1 MSACLELE
9 SSSPK
14 GELFEGCEV
23 LFIADYDVVGH
34 NVSGSTG
41 VVIRTRSVFEKPLV
55 YVPSI
60 KEWCEPKYEWIEL
73 VDAASVSE
81 QNKKFLKRIKT
92 LEYSC

>member
-1 MSACLELE
+1 MNPCMELE
-9 SSSPK
+9 THCSRD
-14 GELFEGCEV
+14 ELVEGCEV
-23 LFIADYDVVGH
+23 LFTADYDVVGH

-41 VVIRTRSVFEKPLV
+41 VVVRTRSVFEKPLV

-73 VDAASVSE
+73 LDGAHVSD
-81 QNKKFLKRIKT
+81 QNRKFLKKIKR